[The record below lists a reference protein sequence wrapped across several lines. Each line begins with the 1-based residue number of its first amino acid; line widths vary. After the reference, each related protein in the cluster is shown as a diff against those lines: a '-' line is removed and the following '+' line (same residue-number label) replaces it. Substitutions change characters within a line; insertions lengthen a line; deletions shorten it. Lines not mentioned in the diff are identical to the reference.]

1 MEGNFVIQG
10 RANMHVWRMGEVRRP
25 RGGSRLPRDV
35 SDIAVDLANKCQ
47 TGDSGLSS
55 GRVGNTPQV
64 SCWDMGPRFVQN
76 GPPGEMR
83 SG

>member
-47 TGDSGLSS
+47 T
-55 GRVGNTPQV
+55 PV

-83 SG
+83 SS